1 MTLGPALILLSFLD
15 RGTPR
20 WLRPLLVF
28 GRVPL
33 FYYLLHLPLIHA
45 LAVLVAW
52 CRYGRADWLFNSP
65 FAGQPSPIP
74 KDNGFG
80 LLVVYPIWIGLVLA
94 LYPACR
100 WFANLK
106 RRRRDAWLSYL

>member
-20 WLRPLLVF
+20 LLRPFLVF

-45 LAVLVAW
+45 LAVLLAW
-52 CRYGRADWLFNSP
+52 LRYGRADWLFHNP
-65 FAGQPSPIP
+65 FGNPIP
-74 KDNGFG
+74 VPTDNGFS
-80 LLVVYPIWIGLVLA
+80 LPIIYVIWIGLVLL
-94 LYPACR
+94 LYPLCR
-100 WFANLK
+100 WFAGLK